1 MGHVKPPHSRQLT
14 PRPDM
19 PKLTGGLRAHML
31 KNHQNIAGAFGPS
44 KRRPSSPNT
53 APAMENFLR
62 SHLSNP
68 ATPAN
73 ALEMPRLPHG
83 CKSVRCPAP
92 VTSSDVPDLK
102 MSRKHNSSD
111 GNGHSPKIERGAP
124 VKVAWHQHWQPK
136 TANHVGKRMPT
147 MVTAASNGVSYGHHM
162 EIKILMAT
170 PIANVPAPSGAAR
183 KKLMMSAAGCYLKD
197 YPNKTPS
204 PLQPSCLR

>member
-19 PKLTGGLRAHML
+19 HKLTRGLRAHML
-31 KNHQNIAGAFGPS
+31 KKHQNIAGAFGPS

-92 VTSSDVPDLK
+92 VTSSDVPDLT

-111 GNGHSPKIERGAP
+111 GNGQRAGKSSLAP
-124 VKVAWHQHWQPK
+124 ALAAKNCQPCWE
-136 TANHVGKRMPT
+136 THAY
-147 MVTAASNGVSYGHHM
+147 NGDRS
-162 EIKILMAT
+162 
-170 PIANVPAPSGAAR
+170 
-183 KKLMMSAAGCYLKD
+183 
-197 YPNKTPS
+197 
-204 PLQPSCLR
+204 

>member
-1 MGHVKPPHSRQLT
+1 MLALSALQNAVRVHQI
-14 PRPDM
+14 PR
-19 PKLTGGLRAHML
+19 LRW
-31 KNHQNIAGAFGPS
+31 KI
-44 KRRPSSPNT
+44 SS
-53 APAMENFLR
+53 E
-62 SHLSNP
+62 
-68 ATPAN
+68 ATSQIQ
-73 ALEMPRLPHG
+73 PRLPTRWKCHACHTDAKVSG
-83 CKSVRCPAP
+83 VLRLSRQATFQTSKCPENTTPA
-92 VTSSDVPDLK
+92 TEMDS
-102 MSRKHNSSD
+102 
-111 GNGHSPKIERGAP
+111 AP